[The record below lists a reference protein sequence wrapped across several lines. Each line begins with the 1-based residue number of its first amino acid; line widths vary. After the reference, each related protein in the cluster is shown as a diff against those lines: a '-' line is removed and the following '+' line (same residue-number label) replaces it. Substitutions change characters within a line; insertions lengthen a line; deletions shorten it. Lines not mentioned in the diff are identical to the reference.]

1 MIEQVKLGN
10 GLRIIMEHMPQV
22 RTTSTGIWIGAGS
35 RYEEGYPE
43 GISHFIEHMVF
54 KGTKKSTAKELAV
67 RMDMLGG
74 QVNAFTSKECTCFH
88 AKCLDESISE
98 AFSLLCELI
107 TIPLLNKND
116 IEIERGVI
124 AEEISMCEDNHEDL
138 VVEQLYY
145 GIWKG
150 STLANPILGTVQSI
164 EQINRES
171 IESYMKKFYIPSN
184 MVISIAGSFKK
195 DEIIEM
201 VERELGAD
209 NNIVI
214 PPHSEIVTYT
224 PVNIMKEKDIEQNHF
239 CIGFD
244 GVALENDD
252 KYPLSVLVNVLGG
265 GMSSRLF
272 QTIREERGLCYSVYS
287 FSTCHI
293 GASILGVYCAL
304 NSAQQEEA
312 MALVLSEL
320 DKIQKH
326 GITQHEFDW
335 GMRQIKSS
343 MIMSNE
349 SPNSRMGSLGR
360 RSLLLGKA
368 EEFENVIKKL
378 EAITVKDVSELAS
391 RIFNKDKMSVSIV
404 GEK

>member
-1 MIEQVKLGN
+1 MIEQVRLGN

-22 RTTSTGIWIGAGS
+22 RTVSTGIWIGVGS

-107 TIPLLNKND
+107 TMPLLNKND

-124 AEEISMCEDNHEDL
+124 SEEISMCEDNHEDL

-171 IESYMKKFYIPSN
+171 IESFMKKFYIPSN

-209 NNIVI
+209 NNIII

-293 GASILGVYCAL
+293 GAGILGVYCAL

-312 MALVLSEL
+312 MTLVLSEL

-378 EAITVKDVSELAS
+378 EATTVKDVSELAS